1 MSDVMVLAAFMLGI
15 SLFSSVAMLARDVS
29 QKRLHQRLGEI
40 RLSHA
45 PTAEPPR
52 NPETIRLAPAR
63 GGKLAAQLNSL
74 LCCNSRNPGQN
85 LIPWE
90 LTLGL
95 SCLAGAL
102 AAWQVNGLAGWPV
115 AIVAF
120 PVTSCLAARSAFVWQ
135 ARRYQAQL
143 LAQIPE
149 TMDFISRGIRSGI
162 PLAEAIRG
170 VSLEMPSPSREVF
183 QQVIGDLA
191 IGRSVEEALSRLAA
205 NTGLKEYSFFTVVVS
220 LQAQTGGSLYETL
233 DNLGDIVRQR
243 IGVAKRG
250 RALASEARASAAVLI
265 ALPFLAALMMS
276 LVRPG
281 YLDVFFDE
289 RGHKMLV
296 VGLSLLGT
304 GMFVMREM
312 MRRSLAP

>member
-1 MSDVMVLAAFMLGI
+1 MPDAVILAAFMLGI
-15 SLFSSVAMLARDVS
+15 SLLVSVVLLARDVGS
-29 QKRLHQRLGEI
+29 KRLHQRLSEV
-40 RLSHA
+40 RLYDA
-45 PTAEPPR
+45 PVVEQSRSPT
-52 NPETIRLAPAR
+52 TIRLTPAR
-63 GGKLAAQLNSL
+63 GGRLTAQLNIL
-74 LCCNSRNPGQN
+74 LSCNPRNPGQN
-85 LIPWE
+85 LLPWE

-95 SCLAGAL
+95 SCLAGAFT
-102 AAWQVNGLAGWPV
+102 AWHVSGLAGWPGAV
-115 AIVAF
+115 VAF
-120 PVTSCLAARSAFVWQ
+120 PLATLVVARSAFIWQ
-135 ARRYQAQL
+135 ARRYQAKL

-149 TMDFISRGIRSGI
+149 TMDFISRGIRAGI
-162 PLAEAIRG
+162 PLAEALRS
-170 VSLEMPSPSREVF
+170 VSREIPSPSREVF

-191 IGRSVEEALSRLAA
+191 VGRSVEESLSRLAA
-205 NTGLKEYSFFTVVVS
+205 NTGLQEYSFFTVVVS

-250 RALASEARASAAVLI
+250 KALASEARASAVVLV

-276 LVRPG
+276 VVRPG